1 MFLLSNLIQGQSKL
15 NFDPTTNVRYG
26 QDHLPSQVDV
36 MWTPPEGWEPSPV
49 DKWIDWDLGLWDGNS
64 LGSCVDCPA
73 EAGSKWDYSIIGMY
87 DSVYLT
93 KIRFVITEP
102 EIHYAIKVY
111 QGAPGNFDTLLVYPL
126 EDSLTFNLFDTLDLE
141 PILLDTEKDLWLVY
155 WVNSLA
161 SGYPLPLGV
170 NPAMIGY
177 GNLLNWTGYWW
188 DTLTSINP
196 GIDYNWS
203 IGGFLETPNDTIK
216 YPLFNIYRAIDDGA
230 FEMINQSP
238 FLDTI
243 YYDYLGRDLDPLHLY
258 YYVTCLYEAGE
269 SEPSDTLHISFV
281 GTPEMIRL
289 KSLKV
294 YPNPAKDQIR
304 VESTEGKIM
313 SVSVITIEGEV
324 VLYRSFNDENILLDI
339 SCLPSSLYILQTI
352 TENGTSASKLMI
364 SKQ

>member
-1 MFLLSNLIQGQSKL
+1 MLRLSFLFCFMFLLSNLIQGQRKL
-15 NFDPTTNVRYG
+15 NFDPPTNVRYG

-64 LGSCVDCPA
+64 LNC
-73 EAGSKWDYSIIGMY
+73 
-87 DSVYLT
+87 
-93 KIRFVITEP
+93 
-102 EIHYAIKVY
+102 
-111 QGAPGNFDTLLVYPL
+111 
-126 EDSLTFNLFDTLDLE
+126 
-141 PILLDTEKDLWLVY
+141 
-155 WVNSLA
+155 
-161 SGYPLPLGV
+161 
-170 NPAMIGY
+170 
-177 GNLLNWTGYWW
+177 TGYWW
-188 DTLTSINP
+188 D
-196 GIDYNWS
+196 
-203 IGGFLETPNDTIK
+203 
-216 YPLFNIYRAIDDGA
+216 A
-230 FEMINQSP
+230 
-238 FLDTI
+238 
-243 YYDYLGRDLDPLHLY
+243 
-258 YYVTCLYEAGE
+258 
-269 SEPSDTLHISFV
+269 LHISFV

-289 KSLKV
+289 KGLKV